1 MIIPALLK
9 IPKLRAKFIHSIKQ
23 NYFDEIDISIPL
35 QNNHWA
41 KLFRN
46 DSYDSFS
53 EIFIQ
58 NEYEGFIP
66 DIEINRVI
74 DLGAHHGFFS
84 VWLQCKRPRSKIKSL
99 LVEPSKRCFHVL
111 TELTQR
117 KEYLNNF
124 TFFNKC
130 IGNPQ
135 DEEILFFDRPHMA
148 ASKYKTE
155 DNEVAIKVSVL
166 VPEDILNW
174 QQPPYDLLKCDIE
187 GAEWDLLNYYNLI
200 LENTKFAIIEWH
212 KNNKDYSQFIELIRE
227 LDFEVTNSSSNCYEE
242 QESDDSKVLLIK
254 NKRF

>member
-1 MIIPALLK
+1 MNISFLLRL
-9 IPKLRAKFIHSIKQ
+9 PKLRAKFIHYIKH
-23 NYFDEIDISIPL
+23 NHFDELNVSIPL
-35 QNNHWA
+35 KNDYWA
-41 KLFRN
+41 KLFHN

-66 DIEINRVI
+66 DIEINSVI

-84 VWLQCKRPRSKIKSL
+84 VWLQSTFPKRKIKSL
-99 LVEPSKRCFHVL
+99 LVEPSARCFPVL
-111 TELTQR
+111 SELTKR
-117 KEYLNNF
+117 KEYDNF

-135 DEEILFFDRPHMA
+135 DEENLFFDRPHMA

-174 QQPPYDLLKCDIE
+174 HQPPYDLLKCDIE

-212 KNNKDYSQFIELIRE
+212 ESNKEYDQFIKLIHA
-227 LDFEVTNSSSNCYEE
+227 LGFEVTNSSSNCYEE
-242 QESDDSKVLLIK
+242 QENDDSKVLLIK

>member
-1 MIIPALLK
+1 MNISFLLRF
-9 IPKLRAKFIHSIKQ
+9 PKLRAKFIHYIVH
-23 NYFDEIDISIPL
+23 NHFDELNVSIPL
-35 QNNHWA
+35 KNDYWA
-41 KLFRN
+41 KLFHN

-66 DIEINRVI
+66 DIEINSVI

-84 VWLQCKRPRSKIKSL
+84 VWLQSTFPKRKIKSL
-99 LVEPSKRCFHVL
+99 LVEPSARCFPVL
-111 TELTQR
+111 SELTKR
-117 KEYLNNF
+117 KEYDNF

-135 DEEILFFDRPHMA
+135 DEENLFFDRPHMA

-174 QQPPYDLLKCDIE
+174 HQPPYDLLKCDIE

-212 KNNKDYSQFIELIRE
+212 ESNKEYDQFIKLIHA
-227 LDFEVTNSSSNCYEE
+227 LGFEVTNSSSNCYEE
-242 QESDDSKVLLIK
+242 QENDDSKVLLIK

>member
-1 MIIPALLK
+1 VNISFLLRL
-9 IPKLRAKFIHSIKQ
+9 PKLRAKFIHYIKH
-23 NYFDEIDISIPL
+23 NHFDELNVSIPL
-35 QNNHWA
+35 KNDYWA
-41 KLFRN
+41 KLFHN

-66 DIEINRVI
+66 DIEINSVI

-84 VWLQCKRPRSKIKSL
+84 VWLQSTFPKRKIKSL
-99 LVEPSKRCFHVL
+99 LVEPSARCFPVL
-111 TELTQR
+111 SELTKR
-117 KEYLNNF
+117 KEYDNF

-135 DEEILFFDRPHMA
+135 DEENLFFDRPHMA

-174 QQPPYDLLKCDIE
+174 HQPPYDLLKCDIE

-212 KNNKDYSQFIELIRE
+212 ESNKEYDQFIKLIHA
-227 LDFEVTNSSSNCYEE
+227 LGFEVTNSSSNCYEE
-242 QESDDSKVLLIK
+242 QENDDSKVLLIK